1 MLKILLAI
9 IVVAVIGVLG
19 LASSK
24 PDTFTVTRSASIKAP
39 PEKIFALI
47 NDFHHWDAWSP
58 WEKRDLAMKKTL
70 SGADSG
76 VGAVY
81 EWEGNSEVGAGRM
94 EIVNATPSSHIAIK
108 LDFLKPIEGHNVAE
122 FTLTPQGDTTN
133 VTWDMTGP
141 TPFIS
146 KVMQVFVSMDKMVG
160 ADFETGLSNLKA
172 LAEK

>member
-47 NDFHHWDAWSP
+47 SDFHHWNAWSP

-70 SGADSG
+70 SGANSG

-81 EWEGNSEVGAGRM
+81 EWEGNSKVGAGRM

-108 LDFLKPIEGHNVAE
+108 LDFLKPIEGHNVAQ

-146 KVMQVFVSMDKMVG
+146 KVMQVFISMDKMVG
-160 ADFETGLSNLKA
+160 GDFETGLANLKA